1 MYCQSCGAQNADRSA
16 FCSGCGQPFAPPA
29 PEAPPPTDREL
40 FELAIGPNN
49 TDYYLRKF
57 ERFASGG
64 STVSWNWPA
73 FFVTLPWLLYRK
85 MWGYAA
91 LYFFLP
97 APFLLVVA
105 LILGAVFSFATGV
118 VLAATIGLVL
128 SFILVPMYANLL
140 YYRNVAN
147 KITWT
152 KRLRGGTDRQ
162 MRSLANEGGTS
173 VAALLILLV
182 LPFGALPVLG
192 ILAAI
197 AIPAYQDYTIRA
209 QVSEGLNMAASVR
222 AAVTETIQREGVV
235 PQDRA
240 DAGLTADPGDSQG
253 KYTESIAVDDGR
265 IDITIGGEANQAIH
279 GRVLS
284 LTPYATDDG
293 IAWRCGVGPEPS
305 RQPLAEYRPGNLAA
319 DSPKYVPS
327 ACRPGGS
334 VP

>member
-1 MYCQSCGAQNADRSA
+1 MYCQRCGAQNADRA
-16 FCSGCGQPFAPPA
+16 AYCSGCGQPLAPAA
-29 PEAPPPTDREL
+29 PEAPLPTDHEL

-49 TDYYLRKF
+49 TDYYLSRF
-57 ERFASGG
+57 ERFAQGG
-64 STVSWNWPA
+64 STASWNWPA

-91 LYFFLP
+91 LYFFAP
-97 APFLLVVA
+97 AIFLLVVS
-105 LILGAVFSFATGV
+105 LILGAAFSSAT
-118 VLAATIGLVL
+118 AAWLVWPL
-128 SFILVPMYANLL
+128 GFLLLFIFVPMYANLL
-140 YYRNVAN
+140 YYRNVAGR
-147 KITWT
+147 IAWI
-152 KRLRGGTDRQ
+152 KRLKGGADRQ
-162 MRSLANEGGTS
+162 LRALASEGGTS

-209 QVSEGLNMAASVR
+209 QVSEGLMMAAPVR

-265 IDITIGGEANQAIH
+265 IDITLGGEANQAIH

-293 IAWRCGVGPEPS
+293 IAWRCGMGPAPS
-305 RQPLAEYRPGNLAA
+305 RQPLAEYQPGSLAA
-319 DSPKYVPS
+319 DLPKYVPS
-327 ACRPGGS
+327 ACRPGGN